1 MNSPFRPAFFSTLL
15 FWLMSLT
22 MLASATSC
30 TQEQKAQLKEALPG
44 TPAKAGGAQPT
55 LDSVYVVRAMT
66 AEPKFKDQVT
76 WAKKFY
82 RERQFRLGWFRN
94 HELVPQAKTMLGV
107 INNAAAEGLDPK
119 DYKTKDFD
127 KLFAELETVQ
137 ADSVKRNALEKE
149 IDVALSGTYFNWA
162 SDFYRGTVDPRAV
175 KSIDWQVKRNKI
187 KLHKALMTIL
197 QERESTYP
205 YYEFEPLHPEYEQLK
220 KALADYRALQRNGG
234 WPTLPATTKLKP
246 GQASPAVATL
256 RQRLLGTKAE
266 ATAAPLAAAATSETP
281 ARTVSNNPA
290 TSAPATAAPA
300 EKYDA
305 ELVQAVKAFQSQN
318 GLNPDGVVGGETLRL
333 LNVPVSQRIDQLILN
348 MERWR
353 WIPKKFEPDYLLVN
367 IPDYKLH
374 VVEGNK
380 EVFDMRVIVG
390 KALNATPVF
399 SDKMEYV
406 VLAPYWNVP
415 YSIIDKE
422 MRDKLAGDARSYLE
436 RLDMEVVKGSG
447 AKATPVDP
455 NSIDWANLTPETW
468 KYTLRRRP
476 GPKNDLGD
484 VKFIFPNSN
493 DVYLHDT
500 PHDELFSQAKRG
512 FSHGCV
518 RVAEPLKLAEYLL
531 RNKPGWDMT
540 KIEETIAGRKELYV
554 SLPKHLPVYLVYFT
568 SWVDEAGNVNFR
580 DDIYGH
586 DKSLAKEYFN

>member
-1 MNSPFRPAFFSTLL
+1 MSSPFRPAFFTTLL
-15 FWLMSLT
+15 CWLLSLT
-22 MLASATSC
+22 LLASASSC
-30 TQEQKAQLKEALPG
+30 SQEQKAQLKAALPTLPG
-44 TPAKAGGAQPT
+44 KAGGAQPT
-55 LDSVYVVRAMT
+55 LDSAYVVKYMR
-66 AEPKFKDQVT
+66 AEPKFKDQVD
-76 WAKKFY
+76 WGKKFY
-82 RERQFRLGWFRN
+82 RERGYRLGWFRN
-94 HELVPQAKTMLGV
+94 HELLPQAKTMLGV
-107 INNAAAEGLDPK
+107 LSKAADEGLDPK
-119 DYKTKDFD
+119 DYATKDFD
-127 KLFAELETVQ
+127 KLFADLEAAQ
-137 ADSVKRNALEKE
+137 ADSTKRNALEKE

-175 KSIDWQVKRNKI
+175 KTIDWQVKRNKI

-197 QERESTYP
+197 KERESTYP
-205 YYEFEPLHPEYEQLK
+205 YYEFEPLHPEYDRLK
-220 KALADYRALQRNGG
+220 KALADYRAVQRNNG

-246 GQASPAVATL
+246 GQASPVVALL
-256 RQRLLGTKAE
+256 RQRLLGSP
-266 ATAAPLAAAATSETP
+266 AAPDVAPPVASATDGTPVQPVVNKTGTAPAAT
-281 ARTVSNNPA
+281 
-290 TSAPATAAPA
+290 APA

-305 ELVQAVKAFQSQN
+305 ELVQAVKAFQTQH
-318 GLNPDGVVGGETLRL
+318 GLKPDGFVGGETLRL
-333 LNVPVSQRIDQLILN
+333 LNVPVADRIDQLIIN

-353 WIPKKFEPDYLLVN
+353 WAPKRFEPNYLLVN

-374 VVEGNK
+374 VVEKGE
-380 EVFDMRVIVG
+380 EVFNMRVIVG

-399 SDKMEYV
+399 SDKVEYV

-422 MRDKLAGDARSYLE
+422 LRPKLAADPYSTLD

-455 NSIDWANLTPETW
+455 GSVDWANLTEKTW
-468 KYTLRRRP
+468 KYTLRKRP

-518 RVAEPLKLAEYLL
+518 RVQEPLKLAEYLL
-531 RNKPGWDMT
+531 RNKPGWDLP
-540 KIEETIAGRKELYV
+540 KIQETIAGRAEQYV
-554 SLPKHLPVYLVYFT
+554 SLPEHLPVYLVYFT
-568 SWVDEAGNVNFR
+568 AWVDEAGNVNFR

-586 DKSLAKEYFN
+586 DRSLAKEYFN